1 MARPAD
7 ITHLDVVLTAGCNLR
22 CSYCYQNDKK
32 ARRMDWDTLRASAD
46 LVLASQRDEV
56 SLLFI
61 GGEPLLEFPLIERAV
76 AYIEERR
83 APPRKIRYQVITN
96 GTLLTDE
103 HVDFFADHDFE
114 VQLSFDGVE
123 PAQDLRGR
131 GTFARLDA
139 LLDRLRAEKPVFY
152 SENLSVSVTLVI
164 SAVRHLA
171 DSIDYFL
178 DKQIGEIAISPSITF
193 EPGWRLESID
203 ELDGQFSRIFTRLV
217 DLYDRTG
224 DVPLVL
230 FRRHQDPSPHKPEG
244 LSLCGVG
251 HGETPAV
258 DVDGQMHGCVMFVDS
273 YQVFPTTFLRSR
285 LEAMRMGHI
294 SDPQLPSRMA
304 TYPAAARA
312 AGIFHS
318 RQEKYSSY
326 GQCRDCHFMTTCA
339 ICPVSIGHQPGNTD
353 PHRIPDFLC
362 AYNLV
367 SLKYREK
374 FPRQP
379 DVREILMGRAKIP
392 SLMQKL
398 EMFVDSSDDETG
410 ATRQPGPDVT

>member
-1 MARPAD
+1 MARPAG

-46 LVLASQRDEV
+46 LVLASERDEV

-83 APPRKIRYQVITN
+83 APPQKIKYQVITN

-230 FRRHQDPSPHKPEG
+230 FRRHRDPSPINPRACRCAESDTAKRQPWT
-244 LSLCGVG
+244 STARCTAASCSS
-251 HGETPAV
+251 TP
-258 DVDGQMHGCVMFVDS
+258 
-273 YQVFPTTFLRSR
+273 TRSFR
-285 LEAMRMGHI
+285 
-294 SDPQLPSRMA
+294 PPSC
-304 TYPAAARA
+304 A
-312 AGIFHS
+312 AGWKPCEWATSPIRNS
-318 RQEKYSSY
+318 RTGWPPILRPHGRPASFI
-326 GQCRDCHFMTTCA
+326 RDRRSTLVRAVPRLPLHDDVRDM
-339 ICPVSIGHQPGNTD
+339 PGLIGHQPGNTD

-379 DVREILMGRAKIP
+379 DVRDILMGRAKIP

-410 ATRQPGPDVT
+410 ATRQPGPDVG

>member
-32 ARRMDWDTLRASAD
+32 ARRMNWDTLRASAD
-46 LVLASQRDEV
+46 LVLSSQRDEV

-61 GGEPLLEFPLIERAV
+61 GGEPLMEFPLIERAV

-83 APPRKIRYQVITN
+83 APQQKIRYQVITN

-103 HVDFFADHDFE
+103 HVDFFSEHEFE

-123 PAQDLRGR
+123 PAQNFRGR

-139 LLDRLRAEKPVFY
+139 LLDRLRAEKPLFY
-152 SENLSVSVTLVI
+152 AENLSVSLTLVI
-164 SAVRHLA
+164 STVSYLA

-178 DKQIGEIAISPSITF
+178 DKRIGEIAISPSVTF
-193 EPGWRLESID
+193 EPGWRPESID
-203 ELDGQFSRIFTRLV
+203 ELDGQFGRMFIRLV
-217 DLYDRTG
+217 DLYERTG
-224 DVPLVL
+224 EVPLVL
-230 FRRHQDPSPHKPEG
+230 FRRHQDPSPHKPDG
-244 LSLCGVG
+244 LSMCGVG

-294 SDPQLPSRMA
+294 SDPQLPNRMA
-304 TYPAAARA
+304 AFPAATRA

-326 GQCRDCHFMTTCA
+326 GRCRDCRFMTTCA
-339 ICPVSIGHQPGNTD
+339 ICPMSIGYQPGNTD

-379 DVREILMGRAKIP
+379 DVREILMGHAKIP
-392 SLMQKL
+392 RLMQEL
-398 EMFVDSSDDETG
+398 GMFADT
-410 ATRQPGPDVT
+410 DVG

>member
-1 MARPAD
+1 
-7 ITHLDVVLTAGCNLR
+7 
-22 CSYCYQNDKK
+22 
-32 ARRMDWDTLRASAD
+32 MDRDTLRASAD
-46 LVLASQRDEV
+46 LVLASERDEV

-83 APPRKIRYQVITN
+83 APPQKIKYQVITN

-139 LLDRLRAEKPVFY
+139 LLDRLRVEKPVFY

-171 DSIDYFL
+171 DSIGYFL

-230 FRRHQDPSPHKPEG
+230 FRRHHDPSPHKPEG

-258 DVDGQMHGCVMFVDS
+258 DVDGQMHGCVMFVDF

-294 SDPQLPSRMA
+294 SDPQLTSRMA
-304 TYPAAARA
+304 AYPAAARA

-318 RQEKYSSY
+318 RQEKYLIV
-326 GQCRDCHFMTTCA
+326 RA
-339 ICPVSIGHQPGNTD
+339 V
-353 PHRIPDFLC
+353 
-362 AYNLV
+362 
-367 SLKYREK
+367 
-374 FPRQP
+374 PRLP
-379 DVREILMGRAKIP
+379 LHDDVRDMPGLDRPPARKHPIR
-392 SLMQKL
+392 
-398 EMFVDSSDDETG
+398 TG
-410 ATRQPGPDVT
+410 YRIFSALTISCP